1 MHLSKYFPEMAFS
14 WTINH
19 QEKSMIDFGYI
30 LGLVMNSRS
39 REGLGKE
46 FKTETMNLFL
56 RKHAGEFEVFFKN
69 LPLH

>member
-1 MHLSKYFPEMAFS
+1 
-14 WTINH
+14 
-19 QEKSMIDFGYI
+19 MIDFGYI

-56 RKHAGEFEVFFKN
+56 RKHAGEFGVFFKN